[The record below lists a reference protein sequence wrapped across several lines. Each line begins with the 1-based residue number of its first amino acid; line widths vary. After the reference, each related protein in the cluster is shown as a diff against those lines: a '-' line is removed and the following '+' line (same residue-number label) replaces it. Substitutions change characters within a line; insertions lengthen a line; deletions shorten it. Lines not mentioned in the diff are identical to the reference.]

1 MLTHSHD
8 FELFIPICE
17 EVKKIYRDHSHHPK
31 IPSYY
36 IVIPIY
42 ITQHFRSLFIAF
54 EFVQVGL
61 LANFGLPDRL
71 PDCGFGRE
79 TCFDSHTSGV

>member
-1 MLTHSHD
+1 MLISFMSFSLEFKFWLEFILCARCKHQVMLTHGHD
-8 FELFIPICE
+8 FELSIPVCE

-42 ITQHFRSLFIAF
+42 VTQHM
-54 EFVQVGL
+54 
-61 LANFGLPDRL
+61 
-71 PDCGFGRE
+71 
-79 TCFDSHTSGV
+79 T